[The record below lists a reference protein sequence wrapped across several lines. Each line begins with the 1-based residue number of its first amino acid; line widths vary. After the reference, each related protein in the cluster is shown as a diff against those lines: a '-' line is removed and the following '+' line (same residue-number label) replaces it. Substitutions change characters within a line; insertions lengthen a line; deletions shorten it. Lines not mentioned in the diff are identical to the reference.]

1 MTDASEQ
8 GGHPGMPR
16 GRTAL
21 FAIASGAAV
30 GNLYWAQPL
39 LVDISTSLHFSTA
52 VAGFLVTMT
61 QVGYGIGIL
70 LIVPLG
76 DTLNRR
82 RMIPALMFCSALP
95 QRPTVPYGEL
105 LWSVFSVVRRHR
117 VVQVSI
123 VLGAVVFSV
132 FTMFWTGLT
141 FLLSAPPFSYSSTQ
155 IGLVGFAGLAGTLGA
170 RRAGRLHD
178 QGWSMPATGAGLLL
192 AFVALV
198 IAAVGSTSIILV
210 LIGVVLLDGAVQMVN
225 VLNQTRLFSVDAR
238 ARSRLNTAFVAGI
251 YTGGAMGSALSGA
264 LWQFGGW
271 RALMLCGTAVIGV
284 GLIVWLT
291 QRKVLAVR

>member
-1 MTDASEQ
+1 
-8 GGHPGMPR
+8 
-16 GRTAL
+16 
-21 FAIASGAAV
+21 
-30 GNLYWAQPL
+30 
-39 LVDISTSLHFSTA
+39 
-52 VAGFLVTMT
+52 
-61 QVGYGIGIL
+61 
-70 LIVPLG
+70 
-76 DTLNRR
+76 
-82 RMIPALMFCSALP
+82 
-95 QRPTVPYGEL
+95 
-105 LWSVFSVVRRHR
+105 
-117 VVQVSI
+117 
-123 VLGAVVFSV
+123 V

-141 FLLSAPPFSYSSTQ
+141 FLLSAPPFSYSATQ

-178 QGWSMPATGAGLLL
+178 QGWSMQATGAGLLVAL
-192 AFVALV
+192 VALV
-198 IAAVGSTSIILV
+198 IAAVGSTSIILI

-264 LWQFGGW
+264 LWQLGGW
-271 RALMLCGTAVIGV
+271 RALMLCGMAAIGL